1 MTLSS
6 CLRANT
12 DRVEEP
18 FAKSRRS
25 LALGATTGVTDGEGV
40 ADGEGVGDAD
50 GLGVGEGVGVGVGV
64 GEGVAAIGT
73 TLSLTGDTVDVPA
86 KLTATAEKIYPVP
99 FISPVIL
106 QLPDEPVTVHVLP
119 PMFGL
124 AVIVNEVAGLPEARA
139 ETVIVTS

>member
-12 DRVEEP
+12 ERVEEP
-18 FAKSRRS
+18 LAKSRRS
-25 LALGATTGVTDGEGV
+25 LALGATTGVAEGEG
-40 ADGEGVGDAD
+40 DGVGVGDAD

-64 GEGVAAIGT
+64 GEGVAATGT
-73 TLSLTGDTVDVPA
+73 TLSLTGDTGDVPA
-86 KLTATAEKIYPVP
+86 KLTATAEKIYPVL